1 MYITLLSKISNLA
14 SVCLFTDDFRLVCFI
29 LGLVAGADLG
39 MIFAALVFAAGK
51 DKDE

>member
-14 SVCLFTDDFRLVCFI
+14 SAFSFTEDFRLVSFI

-39 MIFAALVFAAGK
+39 MIFAALMYAAGK
-51 DKDE
+51 DKNE

>member
-1 MYITLLSKISNLA
+1 MFTILLSKILNLA

>member
-1 MYITLLSKISNLA
+1 MFTTLLLKISNLA
-14 SVCLFTDDFRLVCFI
+14 SVYLFTDDFRLVAFI

-39 MIFAALVFAAGK
+39 MIFAAIMYAAGK

>member
-1 MYITLLSKISNLA
+1 MILLLKILNPA
-14 SVCLFTDDFRLVCFI
+14 SAFSYTEDFRLVSFI

-39 MIFAALVFAAGK
+39 MIFAALMYAAGK

>member
-1 MYITLLSKISNLA
+1 MYITLLSKILNLD